1 MTKVLRSTKF
11 EDGCDGSGKISSIRG
26 ALVASVVVVG
36 SVALGVVAVVL
47 DASIIRCDLS
57 IC

>member
-1 MTKVLRSTKF
+1 MLRSTKF

>member
-1 MTKVLRSTKF
+1 MLCSAKF
-11 EDGCDGSGKISSIRG
+11 EDGCDGFGKISNITG

-36 SVALGVVAVVL
+36 SVALGVGVVFL

-57 IC
+57 VCCYI